1 MGLKLEGETESMG
14 VCTKERKGVTAAVLM
29 ATPLCEKDFFC
40 FRRGERFG
48 GSLAV
53 TESDSL
59 QAGRQD
65 CPGPFEQWAEG
76 TVGDATRSET
86 CMLETR

>member
-1 MGLKLEGETESMG
+1 MLDAFI
-14 VCTKERKGVTAAVLM
+14 CDAVR
-29 ATPLCEKDFFC
+29 TPI
-40 FRRGERFG
+40 GRFG

-76 TVGDATRSET
+76 TVGDATRLET